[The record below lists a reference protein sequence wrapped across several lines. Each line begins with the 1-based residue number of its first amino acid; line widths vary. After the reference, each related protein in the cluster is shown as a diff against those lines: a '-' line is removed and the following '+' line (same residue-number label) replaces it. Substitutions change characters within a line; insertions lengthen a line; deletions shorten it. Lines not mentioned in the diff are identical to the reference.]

1 MATSGNPLSTSH
13 PSPVTLGRKR
23 QARTQSAGRIVAL
36 ASRYRVVLLG
46 LAGIR
51 IVLGVAA
58 VALVPLW
65 YEQHFVWVV
74 LLRPTKEILLAAGFL
89 VRRGDVALPPVLLA
103 AVPLV
108 MLAVWLMYA
117 LGVLYRRELRDAD
130 LPWVA
135 GRLLPPDRIERLAGA
150 LERAG
155 EKAVFL
161 GRLAIFPS
169 SLMAAA
175 AGASE
180 VPPRRFLVADGLG
193 AIVSV
198 AEVVGAGYLL
208 GETYERAGPWLTA
221 AGAAAL
227 VGLLLAVGRVLHR
240 NG

>member
-1 MATSGNPLSTSH
+1 
-13 PSPVTLGRKR
+13 
-23 QARTQSAGRIVAL
+23 
-36 ASRYRVVLLG
+36 VLLG
-46 LAGIR
+46 LAVAR
-51 IVLGVAA
+51 IAVGFVA

-65 YEQHFVWVV
+65 YDRHFVWVV

-89 VRRGDVALPPVLLA
+89 VRKGDMALPSVLMA

-108 MLAVWLMYA
+108 VLSVWLMYA

-135 GRLLPPDRIERLAGA
+135 GRLLPPERIERMAKA

-175 AGASE
+175 AGASS

-227 VGLLLAVGRVLHR
+227 IALLFAVGRLLHR